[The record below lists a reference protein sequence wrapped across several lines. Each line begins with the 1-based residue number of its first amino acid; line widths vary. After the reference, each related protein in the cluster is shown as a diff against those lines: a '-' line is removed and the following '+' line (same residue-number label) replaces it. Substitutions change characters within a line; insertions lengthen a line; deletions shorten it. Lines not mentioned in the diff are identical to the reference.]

1 MAPSYANL
9 FTGKL
14 EQSAIENSPFNPYVW
29 WRFIDDIF
37 MVWTEEEDNLQTFLH
52 LHQLY
57 PSNDQV

>member
-14 EQSAIENSPFNPYVW
+14 EQSAIENAPFNPYVW

>member
-14 EQSAIENSPFNPYVW
+14 EQSAIENAPFKPYVW

-37 MVWTEEEDNLQTFLH
+37 KVWTEGEDNLQTFLH